1 MQNIMQPMARHG
13 CSNIHHRK
21 ENMKNNIRRPMAKNV
36 VARQTDSRKQFKIR
50 KKTLYL
56 TEGEK

>member
-1 MQNIMQPMARHG
+1 
-13 CSNIHHRK
+13 
-21 ENMKNNIRRPMAKNV
+21 MKNNIRRPMAKNV